1 MIRVRA
7 TALGI
12 LLALCGPSQAAR
24 LQVTVTTAAG
34 VPVEDAAMVITPI
47 SGAIPKRHSTLSITQ
62 KDREFIPYL
71 TVVQTGTAVS
81 FPNQDPFRHHVYSF
95 SPVKS
100 FEIKLYAGKS
110 AQPVVFD
117 KPGEVA
123 IGCNVHDWMEAYVL
137 VVDSPYFDKSDH
149 KGRALIANLPTGRY
163 RLRLW
168 HPSQR
173 AGVPL
178 QDIEL
183 GTATSSLVL
192 VMDVAPRVAKPKPP
206 ADHDHY

>member
-7 TALGI
+7 TVLGF
-12 LLALCGPSQAAR
+12 LLAWCGASQAAR
-24 LQVTVTTAAG
+24 LQVTITTAAG
-34 VPVEDAAMVITPI
+34 VPVDDAAVVITPI
-47 SGAIPKRHSTLSITQ
+47 SGAMPKRHSTLSIAQ

-71 TVVQTGTAVS
+71 TIVQSGTAVS
-81 FPNQDPFRHHVYSF
+81 FPNQDPFKHHVYSF

-110 AQPVVFD
+110 TQPVVFD

-123 IGCNVHDWMEAYVL
+123 IGCNVHDWMEAYIL
-137 VVDSPYFDKSDH
+137 VVDSPYFGKSDRN
-149 KGRALIANLPTGRY
+149 GRALIANVPTGRY

-168 HPSQR
+168 HSSQK
-173 AGVPL
+173 AEVPL

-183 GTATSSLVL
+183 GTATSKLDL
-192 VMDVAPRVAKPKPP
+192 VMDVAPRVVKPKPP